1 MDLTAK
7 GAKVGAK
14 KAKTYSDGEIDE
26 IVNNMPELEKNSI
39 FVQYQTSTKPIQTV
53 RIGTGFEDII
63 SVRSLQDNVVARPLY
78 DAHLATLFNFRGFG
92 L

>member
-1 MDLTAK
+1 MEN
-7 GAKVGAK
+7 V
-14 KAKTYSDGEIDE
+14 DE
-26 IVNNMPELEKNSI
+26 IVNYMLELEKNSI
-39 FVQYQTSTKPIQTV
+39 FVQYQTSTKCVQTQGT
-53 RIGTGFEDII
+53 GTGFEDII